1 MMDALERLA
10 GVGGDLLRRVDR
22 VLIAGGAPAG
32 DPVWELLRRVGALPG
47 DVLEFGLKVRAEPL
61 RVAGAQLRADAD
73 RFARRQGKLT
83 VDLAGVWEG
92 TGAEAFAVRWGA
104 LASYIGDGGDP
115 GTITGRLRATA
126 TYAEALADW
135 CDALRGELAE
145 AVARVVSSTEAVT
158 LRQVDPAALREEPPA
173 ADVLEA
179 AARIAVRVLQP
190 AADAFAEAR
199 ELMARRAPDLEELRY
214 SEPGAGPAG
223 GAAPT
228 TRVTL

>member
-1 MMDALERLA
+1 MDALERLA
-10 GVGGDLLRRVDR
+10 GVGGDLLRRVDG

-32 DPVWELLRRVGALPG
+32 DPVWELLRQVGALPG
-47 DVLEFGLKVRAEPL
+47 DVLEFGLKVRGEPL

-126 TYAEALADW
+126 GYTEALADW
-135 CDALRGELAE
+135 CDALRAELAE
-145 AVARVVSSTEAVT
+145 AVARVVGSAEAVT
-158 LRQVDPAALREEPPA
+158 LRQAGGEEPPA
-173 ADVLEA
+173 AEVLEA
-179 AARIAVRVLQP
+179 AARIAGRVLRP
-190 AADAFAEAR
+190 AADAFAGAR

-228 TRVTL
+228 TRVAL